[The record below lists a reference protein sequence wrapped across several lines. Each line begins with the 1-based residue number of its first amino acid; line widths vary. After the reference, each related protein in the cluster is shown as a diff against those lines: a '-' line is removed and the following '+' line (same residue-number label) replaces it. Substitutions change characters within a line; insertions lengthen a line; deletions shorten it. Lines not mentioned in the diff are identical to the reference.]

1 MGLQVVRAAGMLVR
15 SAGVLV
21 RAARAV
27 VRAAR
32 VVVLAGGALVR
43 AVGVPVRAAGALA
56 RGVALLGRAAAL
68 LAGVRVTR
76 AEPGPTVPSMGAPAH
91 VVRNA
96 TVAPA
101 AVGSVAGVTRRDA
114 RAAQR
119 GAGRH
124 AEGLTSRNVP
134 GAQPGRAGQAAA
146 GAPRA
151 ATASAGSADH
161 SRSPGGHPVPAG
173 NDPRQRA
180 GVRPGGPAGPG
191 KPTGPGQPTGP
202 GASAVPHGTVPPDR
216 T

>member
-1 MGLQVVRAAGMLVR
+1 MLVR
-15 SAGVLV
+15 SAEVLV

-32 VVVLAGGALVR
+32 VLVLAGGALVR
-43 AVGVPVRAAGALA
+43 AVGVLVRAAGALARAVLA

-76 AEPGPTVPSMGAPAH
+76 AEPGPTVPSMGAPAP

-101 AVGSVAGVTRRDA
+101 AVRPAAGVTRRDA

-119 GAGRH
+119 GAGRR

-134 GAQPGRAGQAAA
+134 GA
-146 GAPRA
+146 
-151 ATASAGSADH
+151 
-161 SRSPGGHPVPAG
+161 
-173 NDPRQRA
+173 
-180 GVRPGGPAGPG
+180 
-191 KPTGPGQPTGP
+191 
-202 GASAVPHGTVPPDR
+202 
-216 T
+216 

>member
-1 MGLQVVRAAGMLVR
+1 MLVR

-21 RAARAV
+21 RAARV
-27 VRAAR
+27 LI
-32 VVVLAGGALVR
+32 LAGAALVR
-43 AVGVPVRAAGALA
+43 AVGILVRAAGALARAVLARAVLA

-76 AEPGPTVPSMGAPAH
+76 AEPGPTVPSMGAPAPM
-91 VVRNA
+91 VRNA

-119 GAGRH
+119 GVGRR

-146 GAPRA
+146 GAPRV
-151 ATASAGSADH
+151 ATASAGYADH

-173 NDPRQRA
+173 NDPRHRA
-180 GVRPGGPAGPG
+180 GA
-191 KPTGPGQPTGP
+191 
-202 GASAVPHGTVPPDR
+202 
-216 T
+216 